1 MKQET
6 SANKKGVSKDKALVV
21 LQGVN
26 EAKQEE
32 LKGRFK
38 MNETE
43 IDLEQFT
50 GTENYYKHSFSG
62 IMATDGVQYLAYNAK
77 AFWLIDAIASY
88 QTKKIAAVPFQ
99 IWELTINEDKTAV
112 LTMKEDSDCPILV
125 KQHIPYTDYPMPKI
139 KLWLVDRVLMLP
151 SEY

>member
-1 MKQET
+1 
-6 SANKKGVSKDKALVV
+6 
-21 LQGVN
+21 
-26 EAKQEE
+26 
-32 LKGRFK
+32 

-50 GTENYYKHSFSG
+50 GTENYYKHGFG
-62 IMATDGVQYLAYNAK
+62 RIVVTDGVQYLAHKAK

-88 QTKKIAAVPFQ
+88 QAKRIATIPFQ
-99 IWELTINEDKTAV
+99 LWELTVNADKTAV

-125 KQHIPYTDYPMPKI
+125 SQNIPYTDYPMPKI
-139 KLWLVDRVLMLP
+139 KLWLSDRVLMLP